1 MTDITLRSA
10 TAQLALL
17 GQGRISAVEL
27 LELHLSRIEQLN
39 PALNAVVALDV
50 AKARAAALA
59 SDARRRAGQAGPL
72 EGLPITIKD
81 AFDVAGHI
89 STAGA
94 NAFRERV
101 PEEDA
106 AAVAR
111 LRAAG
116 AIIMAK
122 SNVPVFSGDFQSY
135 NPVYGVTSN
144 PWDLSLS
151 PGGSSGGACVAV
163 ATA

>member
-27 LELHLSRIEQLN
+27 LELHLSRIEQIN

-59 SDARRRAGQAGPL
+59 SDARRRAGQAGTL

-111 LRAAG
+111 LRAA
-116 AIIMAK
+116 ARALA
-122 SNVPVFSGDFQSY
+122 
-135 NPVYGVTSN
+135 TSSATTA
-144 PWDLSLS
+144 LSA
-151 PGGSSGGACVAV
+151 GSSRSMRDR
-163 ATA
+163 